1 MGGGERQ
8 EQLALGETPNIAAR
22 LQGLAAPDTVVL
34 SAATY
39 RLVQGFVTCD
49 VLGTQS
55 LKGVATPVE
64 VYRVRGES
72 GAQSRLEVAEARGL
86 TPLVGREADM
96 ALLLERWAQ
105 AREGMGQVVVVSGE
119 AGIGKSRLVQE
130 LQARVARDG
139 ATQMTLRCSPYH
151 QQSALYPIIEHLQQ
165 ALQFHRDDTPT
176 AKLHKLEQ
184 RLREDGFSLPEVVP
198 LFAALLSLPEPEP
211 YPPLHLSPQR
221 QKQRTQTALITWL
234 VAEAERQPVLAVWE
248 DLHWADPSTL
258 EWLGLL
264 LEQGPT
270 ARLLTLLTY
279 RPEFRPPWATR
290 VHLTQITLP
299 RFTPLQVE
307 EMATRVTG
315 GKALPAAVVTQIVA
329 KTEGVPLCVEELT
342 KMVLEAGLVRE
353 EVDRYTLTG
362 PLPPLAIPATLQD
375 ALMARLD
382 RLGTA
387 KGVAQLGAV
396 LGRQFPFELLHAV
409 SHLDEA
415 TVQRELGRLVEAEFL
430 YPRGFPP
437 QATYTFKHALI
448 QDAAYQ
454 SLLKSTRQQYHRR
467 IAQVVAERF
476 PETAE
481 TQPELL
487 AYHYTAA
494 GLSAQAI
501 GYWQQAGERASAR
514 SAYMEAMS
522 SFTQGLAG
530 LATLPDTPQRA
541 AQELDLQLGLAWT
554 VGVTKGF
561 GAPEAEDAYTRARTL
576 CWQLEDTAQLAHAL
590 AGLDT
595 FYRARGELHTAWELG
610 EQLLSLSQR
619 LHDPEW
625 LAFAHHRLGMTLY
638 HQGELIAARAHQE
651 QALASYEQRLA
662 TYGTQRVVPQAGE
675 VYFFCYMA
683 FTLWLLGYP
692 AQALARSQQA
702 LTLGDERSS
711 PFALAVALYYTGM
724 LRVHLRREESIAQEQ
739 AEAAIRLATEQGYAE
754 WCGWRRSCGV
764 RRLPPRGGQQK
775 G

>member
-1 MGGGERQ
+1 
-8 EQLALGETPNIAAR
+8 
-22 LQGLAAPDTVVL
+22 
-34 SAATY
+34 
-39 RLVQGFVTCD
+39 
-49 VLGTQS
+49 
-55 LKGVATPVE
+55 
-64 VYRVRGES
+64 
-72 GAQSRLEVAEARGL
+72 
-86 TPLVGREADM
+86 
-96 ALLLERWAQ
+96 
-105 AREGMGQVVVVSGE
+105 
-119 AGIGKSRLVQE
+119 
-130 LQARVARDG
+130 
-139 ATQMTLRCSPYH
+139 MTLRCSPYH

-184 RLREDGFSLPEVVP
+184 RLREDGFSLPEAVP
-198 LFAALLSLPEPEP
+198 LFAALLSLPVPEP

-221 QKQRTQTALITWL
+221 QKQLTQAALITWL

-270 ARLLTLLTY
+270 ARLLTLMTY

-307 EMATRVTG
+307 EMATRMTG

-430 YPRGFPP
+430 SPRGFPP

-501 GYWQQAGERASAR
+501 GYWQQAGQRASAR
-514 SAYMEAMS
+514 SAYVEAVS

-561 GAPEAEDAYTRARTL
+561 GAPEAEDAYTRARAL

-590 AGLDT
+590 GGAEVL
-595 FYRARGELHTAWELG
+595 F
-610 EQLLSLSQR
+610 
-619 LHDPEW
+619 
-625 LAFAHHRLGMTLY
+625 
-638 HQGELIAARAHQE
+638 IAPGVNSTRHGNWV
-651 QALASYEQRLA
+651 S
-662 TYGTQRVVPQAGE
+662 
-675 VYFFCYMA
+675 
-683 FTLWLLGYP
+683 
-692 AQALARSQQA
+692 S
-702 LTLGDERSS
+702 SS
-711 PFALAVALYYTGM
+711 P
-724 LRVHLRREESIAQEQ
+724 
-739 AEAAIRLATEQGYAE
+739 
-754 WCGWRRSCGV
+754 
-764 RRLPPRGGQQK
+764 
-775 G
+775 